1 MTLKAAIKHYK
12 NTIDNLVFKVD
23 SSNILEC
30 VDILAGLYKNYPT
43 SGLSMKKGEQIV
55 TIFLSKEEKEGILNE
70 TPLSLLISYL
80 FEKLISI
87 SKG

>member
-30 VDILAGLYKNYPT
+30 VNILAGLYKNYPT
-43 SGLSMKKGEQIV
+43 SGLLMKKGEQIV

-87 SKG
+87 SKS